1 MIEEEEVEVNNN
13 DFDFVLDPTVPAA
26 TTSNTRQEDLVII
39 DDFKPLP

>member
-13 DFDFVLDPTVPAA
+13 DFDFVVDPTVPPA
-26 TTSNTRQEDLVII
+26 TSNNRQEDLVII